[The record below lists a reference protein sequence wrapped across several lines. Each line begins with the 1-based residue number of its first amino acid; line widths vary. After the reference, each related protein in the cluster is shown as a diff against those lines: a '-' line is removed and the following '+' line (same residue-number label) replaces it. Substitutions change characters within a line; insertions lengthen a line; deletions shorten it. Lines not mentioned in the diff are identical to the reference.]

1 MASSSIVTPLCNRG
15 QMRFSRWSRHELI
28 SPQITD
34 HWAKQRRKSFVMAQL
49 PTGHSIAFCKPPPND
64 RSRASSAIKTDVVI
78 LPGQTLAPVGDP
90 YYNSLI
96 VQTLHNPALVQPRPP
111 TDSRHM
117 YERGKITPSV
127 YYERARLG
135 RQYWYQEPASKSYG

>member
-1 MASSSIVTPLCNRG
+1 
-15 QMRFSRWSRHELI
+15 
-28 SPQITD
+28 
-34 HWAKQRRKSFVMAQL
+34 MAQL
-49 PTGHSIAFCKPPPND
+49 PTGHSIAFCKPPPNGTGTGALPCNLTANKRCRFPD

-135 RQYWYQEPASKSYG
+135 RQYWYQEPASKSYGNKVSMGARSTVLGLGFAPRK